1 MIYRWRVISEWKEFS
16 IRGGLKMNITIKE
29 VLLTLLAAF
38 LLYLTAVGLG
48 MKGTRKKPGDGE

>member
-1 MIYRWRVISEWKEFS
+1 
-16 IRGGLKMNITIKE
+16 MNITIKE